1 MNSSFSPDRRAVLGL
16 LAASGALAAMPALA
30 QPAPPLKRPIPS
42 TGETLPVI
50 GLGSWQTFNVGDDRA
65 LRDGCA
71 DVMKAFFDLGGTMI
85 DSSPMYG
92 SSQPVIGY
100 GLQKLGKTRAVFSA
114 DKVWISSGDEGPS
127 QIEQSRQ
134 YWRVPYFHLMQ
145 VHNLRSWEA
154 QLETLQAMKQA
165 KRLRYVGITT
175 SHGRRH
181 DEFER
186 IMRDHELD
194 FIQVTYNILDREVE
208 QRILPLAREKGIAV
222 IANRPFRQGDLIAA
236 VQRHELPDWA
246 AEIDCANWAQF
257 LLKFVISHPAM
268 TCAIPATSRVDHLRE
283 NMGAAR
289 GRLPDEAMRRR
300 MAAHVGQL

>member
-1 MNSSFSPDRRAVLGL
+1 
-16 LAASGALAAMPALA
+16 MPALA

>member
-1 MNSSFSPDRRAVLGL
+1 MNRSFSPDRRTVIGL
-16 LAASGALAAMPALA
+16 LAATGALAAMPAFA
-30 QPAPPLKRPIPS
+30 QASPVLKRPIPA

-50 GLGSWQTFNVGDDRA
+50 GLGSWQTFNVGEDRV
-65 LRDGCA
+65 LRDSCA
-71 DVMKAFFDLGGTMI
+71 EVMKAFFDLGGTMI

-100 GLQKLGKTRAVFSA
+100 GLEKLGKTRAVFSA
-114 DKVWISSGDEGPS
+114 DKVWISSGDEGPA

-154 QLETLQAMKQA
+154 HLATLQAMKEA
-165 KRLRYVGITT
+165 RRLRYVGITT

-181 DEFER
+181 DELEQ

-222 IANRPFRQGDLIAA
+222 IANRPFRQGDLIDA
-236 VQRHELPDWA
+236 VQRHRLPEWA
-246 AEIDCANWAQF
+246 AEVDCANWAQF
-257 LLKFVISHPAM
+257 LLKFVVSHPAM

-289 GRLPDEAMRRR
+289 GRLPDEAMRKR
-300 MAAHVGQL
+300 MAAYVGQL

>member
-1 MNSSFSPDRRAVLGL
+1 MARTLPDRRTFLGL
-16 LAASGALAAMPALA
+16 LAASGVIGAMPVLA
-30 QPAPPLKRPIPS
+30 QPSTTLKRPIPS

-50 GLGSWQTFNVGDDRA
+50 GLGSWQTFNVGEDQV
-65 LRDGCA
+65 LRDSCA

-100 GLQKLGKTRAVFSA
+100 GLEKLGKTRAVFSA
-114 DKVWISSGDEGPS
+114 DKVWISSGDEGPA

-154 QLETLQAMKQA
+154 HLATLQQMKEA
-165 KRLRYVGITT
+165 KRLRYVGIST

-181 DEFER
+181 DDMER
-186 IMRDHELD
+186 IMRDHDLD

-208 QRILPLAREKGIAV
+208 QRLLPLAREKGIAV
-222 IANRPFRQGDLIAA
+222 IANRPFRQGDLIDA
-236 VQRHELPDWA
+236 VQRHRLPEWA
-246 AEIDCANWAQF
+246 GEVDCANWAQF
-257 LLKFVISHPAM
+257 LLKFVVSHPAM

-289 GRLPDEAMRRR
+289 GRLPDEAMRKR
-300 MAAHVGQL
+300 MADYVGQL

>member
-1 MNSSFSPDRRAVLGL
+1 MNRSFSPDRRTVIGL
-16 LAASGALAAMPALA
+16 LAATGAVAAMPAFA
-30 QPAPPLKRPIPS
+30 QASPVLKRPIPA

-50 GLGSWQTFNVGDDRA
+50 GLGSWQTFNVGEDQV
-65 LRDGCA
+65 LRDSCA
-71 DVMKAFFDLGGTMI
+71 DVMKAFFDLGGTLI

-100 GLQKLGKTRAVFSA
+100 GLEKLGKTRAVFSA
-114 DKVWISSGDEGPS
+114 DKVWISSGDEGPA

-154 QLETLQAMKQA
+154 HLATLQAMKEA
-165 KRLRYVGITT
+165 RRLRYVGITT

-181 DEFER
+181 DELEQ
-186 IMRDHELD
+186 IMRDHDLD

-208 QRILPLAREKGIAV
+208 QRLLPLAREKGIAV
-222 IANRPFRQGDLIAA
+222 IANRPFRQGDLIDA
-236 VQRHELPDWA
+236 VQRHRLPDWA

-257 LLKFVISHPAM
+257 LLKFIVSHPAM

-289 GRLPDEAMRRR
+289 GRLPDEAMRKR
-300 MAAHVGQL
+300 MAAYVGQL